1 MTELGFKFRS
11 TCLQELRTS
20 SFSQELSSLL
30 RQSHVMPLPAF
41 NQLQEIRTE
50 KKLTP
55 SFTQPFIINSTNIYW
70 AHTLYQTQLKIQCWA
85 EQISSDQR
93 NAGKYWKLALQRWRE
108 TWFVPFANFCG
119 VNTSPTTGFKLT
131 TYEMACKISENLT
144 IGFCEQLWP
153 SSAHHCGAG
162 PQCLPPSG
170 GCCNTE

>member
-1 MTELGFKFRS
+1 MWCPFQLSISYRKSGLKRNWHLHS
-11 TCLQELRTS
+11 LN
-20 SFSQELSSLL
+20 LSSLI
-30 RQSHVMPLPAF
+30 PL
-41 NQLQEIRTE
+41 
-50 KKLTP
+50 
-55 SFTQPFIINSTNIYW
+55 TNIYW